1 MKSLSGKDFARLLE
15 SRGWVL
21 LRSRGS
27 HFMYQK
33 EGHPLLVVPV
43 HGHQALRPG
52 LLKCL
57 LKDAGLNEDVL

>member
-1 MKSLSGKDFARLLE
+1 MKSVSGKDFVRLLE

-33 EGHPLLVVPV
+33 EGHPLLIVPV
-43 HGHQALRPG
+43 QGNRALRPG
-52 LLKCL
+52 LLSGL
-57 LKDAGLNEDVL
+57 LKDAGLHDTDL